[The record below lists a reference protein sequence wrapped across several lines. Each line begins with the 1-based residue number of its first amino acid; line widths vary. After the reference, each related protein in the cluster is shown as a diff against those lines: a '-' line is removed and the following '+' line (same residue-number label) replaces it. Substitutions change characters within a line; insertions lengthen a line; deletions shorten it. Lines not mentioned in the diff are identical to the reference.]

1 MIVRKIV
8 RVQGRV
14 QGVGYRYFAVGA
26 ARSLGLRGVVANL
39 SDGCVEAVVE
49 GEEEVVRAFLDR
61 LREGPP
67 ASRVSD
73 LMVRD
78 EKPRGDYE
86 GFEIVHRR

>member
-26 ARSLGLRGVVANL
+26 ARNLGLMGAVANL
-39 SDGCVEAVVE
+39 SDGSVEVVVE
-49 GEEEVVRAFLDR
+49 GEEEVVRTFLDR

-73 LMVRD
+73 LVVRD
-78 EKPRGDYE
+78 EKPSGGYE